1 MRYRQ
6 LAPGID
12 VSEVGFGNWTVT
24 TGWWGDYTREE
35 SLRLHREAFDH
46 GITFFDTSD
55 AYAEGYAEEV
65 LGEAIAP
72 IRDQVV
78 IATKFGYDI
87 TSDHERVGQQ
97 ERAHR
102 TDIAYVSQR
111 LDDSL
116 KRLGVETIDFYQLH
130 NPRMAHIDDD
140 DLWSFLEDACA
151 AGKIR
156 AYGVALGPKIGWLEE
171 GVHAM
176 QHRGAYAAR
185 GQTAADGSVAGMRGM
200 QMIFNLLEQS
210 PGKELLQVAGQT
222 DHSMIVRVPHSSGML
237 EGNLTADHVF
247 PKNDHRRHRPRSWL
261 VEGVQKVA
269 TLDFLTEEMTLGQAA
284 LKWVLSH
291 ERCVTTLPNIYGT
304 DQIQEFAAAPD
315 QRDLTVEEMSRIQSL
330 YADNFG
336 VVPETADPS
345 VKVNGPVV

>member
-1 MRYRQ
+1 MRYRE
-6 LAPGID
+6 LAPGIN

-24 TGWWGDYTREE
+24 TGWWGDYTREDA
-35 SLRLHREAFDH
+35 SRLHREAFDH

-65 LGEAIAP
+65 LGEAVAP

-87 TSDHERVGQQ
+87 TSEHQRVGQQ

-102 TDIAYVSQR
+102 TDVAYISQR

-116 KRLGVETIDFYQLH
+116 KRLGVDTIDFYQLH
-130 NPRMAHIDDD
+130 NPRMAHIDAD
-140 DLWSFLEDACA
+140 DLWAFLEDAKQ

-156 AYGVALGPKIGWLEE
+156 AYGAALGPKIGWLEE

-176 QHRGAYAAR
+176 RTRDIQ
-185 GQTAADGSVAGMRGM
+185 GM
-200 QMIFNLLEQS
+200 QMIFNILEQS
-210 PGKELLQVAGQT
+210 PGKELLEVAEETGRT
-222 DHSMIVRVPHSSGML
+222 MIVRVPHSSGML

-261 VEGVQKVA
+261 VEGVQKIA
-269 TLDFLTEEMTLGQAA
+269 TLDFLTKDMTLGQAA

-291 ERCVTTLPNIYGT
+291 DQCVTTLPNIYGS
-304 DQIQEFAAAPD
+304 DQIEEFAAAPD
-315 QRDLTVEEMSRIQSL
+315 KRDLTADELARIAEL

-336 VVPETADPS
+336 VVPEQTPDT
-345 VKVNGPVV
+345 VKVNGPVG

>member
-1 MRYRQ
+1 MRPRQ

-24 TGWWGDYTREE
+24 TGWWGEYTREE
-35 SLRLHREAFDH
+35 ALRLHREAFEA

-65 LGEAIAP
+65 LGEAIAD

-87 TSDHERVGQQ
+87 TSDHKRVGQQ

-102 TDIAYVSQR
+102 TDIAYVAQR

-116 KRLGVETIDFYQLH
+116 KRLGVDTIDFYQLH

-140 DLWSFLEDACA
+140 DLWAFLEDAKA

-156 AYGVALGPKIGWLEE
+156 AYGLALGPKIGWLDE
-171 GVHAM
+171 GIHAM
-176 QHRGAYAAR
+176 RVRGT
-185 GQTAADGSVAGMRGM
+185 GGSGGGGAPTGGIAGI
-200 QMIFNLLEQS
+200 QMIFNILEQS
-210 PGKELLQVAGQT
+210 PGRELLEVAAET
-222 DHSMIVRVPHSSGML
+222 DSRMIVRVPHSSGML

-247 PKNDHRRHRPRSWL
+247 PKHDHRRHRPRSWL
-261 VEGVQKVA
+261 IEGVQKVEA
-269 TLDFLTEEMTLGQAA
+269 LDFLRRDMTLGQAA

-291 ERCVTTLPNIYGT
+291 ERCVSTLPNIYGS
-304 DQIQEFAAAPD
+304 DQIIEFAAAPA
-315 QRDLTVEEMSRIQSL
+315 QRDLTDDELARIAEL

-336 VVPETADPS
+336 VVPEGLPDTD
-345 VKVNGPVV
+345 KVNGGVGT